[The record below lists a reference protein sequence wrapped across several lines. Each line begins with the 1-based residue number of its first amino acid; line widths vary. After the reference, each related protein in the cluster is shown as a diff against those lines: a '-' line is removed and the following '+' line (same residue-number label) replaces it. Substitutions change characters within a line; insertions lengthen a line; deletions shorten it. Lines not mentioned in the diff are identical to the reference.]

1 LGYWPERALQAPLFQ
16 RGQGAQC
23 RRKYLAGKRHPLGG
37 ELPMIGDIRE
47 TIQHWLV
54 DKYEV
59 VDEFEFYP

>member
-1 LGYWPERALQAPLFQ
+1 MKHRPERAPQAPLCW